1 VLDGLDADAEAFII
15 WAWQHRHKLLQL
27 FWNHHTF
34 ERGKRAGSSPLE
46 LAEVLDQLFCQSVA
60 AQAAWF
66 FQGAKSVNLF
76 RDCSIIGKIADGGAS
91 PQDLSFPRPVSGA
104 RSLSQVGFC
113 HSSGAFRDGYQIS
126 NSHPISDRN

>member
-46 LAEVLDQLFCQSVA
+46 LAEVLDQLFCQMVYL
-60 AQAAWF
+60 F
-66 FQGAKSVNLF
+66 FLPP
-76 RDCSIIGKIADGGAS
+76 
-91 PQDLSFPRPVSGA
+91 PQC
-104 RSLSQVGFC
+104 RSLTPSPNG
-113 HSSGAFRDGYQIS
+113 S
-126 NSHPISDRN
+126 P